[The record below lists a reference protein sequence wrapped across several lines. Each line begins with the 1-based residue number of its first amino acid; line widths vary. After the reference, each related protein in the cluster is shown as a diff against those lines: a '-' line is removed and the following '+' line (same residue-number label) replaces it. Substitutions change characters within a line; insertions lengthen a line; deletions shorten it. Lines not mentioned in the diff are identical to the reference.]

1 MDIAIL
7 TYQTKQNRSFR
18 TFCCNHLLLYI
29 LYLSWLNTLSESTSK
44 EKCSPPCTVY
54 VFNYISLLLSV
65 SLDLFDL
72 QLKKQH
78 QAKRV
83 EFKMAVHV
91 FV

>member
-7 TYQTKQNRSFR
+7 TYQIKQNRSFR

-44 EKCSPPCTVY
+44 EKCSPPCICI
-54 VFNYISLLLSV
+54 YISLLLSV